1 MASLKWDVDCK
12 LDIDKLEKVTND
24 LTSWKSNKDKL
35 ETAAIDL
42 SKLSNEVNAA
52 EKEIWWIG

>member
-12 LDIDKLEKVTND
+12 LDIGKLEKVTND
-24 LTSWKSNKDKL
+24 LTSWKSNIDKL

-52 EKEIWWIG
+52 EKEIWWLG

>member
-24 LTSWKSNKDKL
+24 LTSWKSNIDKL

>member
-24 LTSWKSNKDKL
+24 FTSWKSNIDKL